1 MDRRIPLTTRVAIIA
16 RVSTADENHTIEIKH
31 RDLLVIAERQG
42 CEFVATFTE
51 EGISGLKSGTV
62 FQILAFLLQGE
73 GSCVGSER
81 AIAATPRSRW
91 TNPSIWPT
99 SSEPRRGTTAMR
111 ESPASL
117 LLRDGIF
124 IQAIEGPTHAVKPL
138 WPDCAVT
145 LATATSR

>member
-16 RVSTADENHTIEIKH
+16 RVSTADENHTIENKH

-81 AIAATPRSRW
+81 VIAARHGPGGPTPPFGQHPRSLGA
-91 TNPSIWPT
+91 
-99 SSEPRRGTTAMR
+99 E
-111 ESPASL
+111 
-117 LLRDGIF
+117 
-124 IQAIEGPTHAVKPL
+124 QPL
-138 WPDCAVT
+138 
-145 LATATSR
+145 